1 MQTVEDRL
9 VEILSKAGVDTILA
23 LPCDRVKWLLK
34 RVSDKGNYVPLTRE
48 EEGVGIAAGVAMA
61 GGRTAMIIQSSG
73 FGNMINA
80 LLSLTGFY
88 KLPLAIFISHR
99 GIYKEKI
106 EAQKPMGRALKGLLK
121 ASGIGY
127 TLLDRPDDLRKIEN
141 PLMKVYMNESTHA
154 FLLSPRLWEGC
165 GAATYNHV
173 NRILK
178 TVAIK
183 TSRRTVRAKLTRY
196 EIIAGIKDILS
207 SEIVICNLGIPS
219 KELYHIVD
227 QPSNFYMLGS
237 MGMVTPIGLG
247 VALKTDKRVFVIDGD
262 GSLLMNSGILATV
275 AYLNPDNLTIIAID
289 NGVYGSTGNQPTHS
303 FSIVD
308 LSVVARGFGIR
319 NAFQCSRVEEIKKAV
334 KSRSRGVKFIHV
346 IAKPGNA
353 RVDNI
358 PLSALEIKERFINW
372 LRGL

>member
-9 VEILSKAGVDTILA
+9 VEILSRAGVDTIMA

-34 RVSDKGNYVPLTRE
+34 RVSEKGNYVPLTRE

-61 GGRTAMIIQSSG
+61 GGKAAMIIQSSG
-73 FGNMINA
+73 LGNMINA

-88 KLPLAIFISHR
+88 NLPLAVFISHR

-141 PLMKVYMNESTHA
+141 PLMKVYMYEKTHA

-165 GAATYNHV
+165 DTATYNYD

-183 TSRRTVRAKLTRY
+183 TSKRTVRARFTRY
-196 EIIAGIKDILS
+196 EILTGIKDILS

-247 VALKTDKRVFVIDGD
+247 VALKTNKRVFVIDGD
-262 GSLLMNSGILATV
+262 GSLIMNSGTLATV
-275 AYLNPDNLTIIAID
+275 ACLNPDNLTIIAID

-303 FSIVD
+303 FKVVD
-308 LSVVARGFGIR
+308 LSLVARGFGIR
-319 NAFQCSRVEEIKKAV
+319 NVFSAPLLKRLSKLLTVE
-334 KSRSRGVKFIHV
+334 
-346 IAKPGNA
+346 AKG
-353 RVDNI
+353 
-358 PLSALEIKERFINW
+358 
-372 LRGL
+372 